1 MFTSATSS
9 YMKPSERVRRQWRA
23 FAQWVETGPR
33 VEMERGITENFH
45 NMDAKWNATT
55 LRTRPSK
62 QDHEKSKATFRR
74 ELEDGLV
81 TIAREEWQRRLE
93 AAGLKDEDWGEMT
106 FKETLAVER
115 LLGGDLDEE
124 GMAIME
130 SVARAED
137 AEVIALPGLTN
148 ATRSANTS
156 GYSFVSPMSLNVGDE
171 LDDETDAFESIFP
184 YEVPPSSGPESI
196 TDDIFDAP
204 TSVPR
209 GWKGDAHSY
218 GIWSADTSQSSRQS
232 SQTGSPERLPP
243 KPMPAE
249 HAFFSRVA
257 DSILPLHPESRSTA
271 TIRARAPALRYFGP
285 VLTETFDNDAL
296 SEEEEAEEFERF
308 KMETRVTKI
317 REFHEEA
324 ARADIQ
330 LAQDIYN
337 ARKMGGNSHDDEHK
351 ILEHQKRMV
360 ELQRTKEEERKA
372 VVRAERAVRLEAI
385 DLRKKQL
392 QNKPTATGESPRD
405 RLAQEVASKLKLGNV
420 VAIPDPLVPV
430 ETRRGRRQS
439 QSTMSTTSSQSSRT
453 TAPPPDRLAASVPD
467 LLSALSSV
475 SSTASSTPVSSGSSS
490 ASQAPSR
497 WLPGAFPDVVT
508 AAPPT
513 KASKKKAAPS
523 TPAPAASASASAKKQ
538 QNPKSTSDTSKPPSI
553 VADPQLP
560 SVVPSSTVPTLF
572 SPPPTVTKPVISTA
586 SKAKAPSAAGKSK
599 GQSPPVTSKGPSTTV
614 TATKAPPSSAPS
626 IKTQAPPPS
635 AKAQPPPAPAPP
647 VETPKPT
654 PSVAVAPSALPQKKL
669 RTQTVE
675 MPHIQTPGAS
685 SSRTTLEQMQR
696 PFMHKS
702 LGGEGWVDP
711 GARPFNGCIPHPT
724 VPGRGTKWVSS
735 SSAANKIS
743 SASMTMSSSAAS
755 QSSQIEKTISM
766 PQPRLPSLASST
778 RPRRMSDPIS
788 PSPRSFAFPED
799 GQAAAPDAVPVSPS
813 ILKAAT
819 AQSKGKGKGK
829 SKRVTIEEVSDEE
842 DADALE
848 RLPIDSKVIFEPK
861 PSVPP
866 TMFSSIID
874 FAPQP
879 PPPAAPASV
888 SSSGST
894 SGKHPRSNDGL
905 LTDDGN
911 MAKAKHVRWTPSTV
925 GGGNP
930 AARSSG
936 LENDQGRAAVET
948 SVPAPQVQAQTAKKG
963 PRSRASSLLQ
973 TSTSAVV
980 VDRKGKG
987 KERAVQ
993 KPEGDEDDFA
1003 QFMMGATQNLTQ
1015 MRG

>member
-9 YMKPSERVRRQWRA
+9 YMKPSERVRRQWLA

-33 VEMERGITENFH
+33 VEMERGIAESFH
-45 NMDAKWNATT
+45 NMDAKWNATP

-62 QDHEKSKATFRR
+62 QDHEKSKTTLRR

-93 AAGLKDEDWGEMT
+93 AAGLKDEDWGQMT

-130 SVARAED
+130 SVARED
-137 AEVIALPGLTN
+137 AEVMPLHLVALPGLTN
-148 ATRSANTS
+148 ATRSANSS

-196 TDDIFDAP
+196 TDDIFDTP

-232 SQTGSPERLPP
+232 SQTGSPERLPH

-249 HAFFSRVA
+249 HAFFPRVA
-257 DSILPLHPESRSTA
+257 DPILPLHPESRSTA
-271 TIRARAPALRYFGP
+271 TIRARPPAVRYYGP
-285 VLTETFDNDAL
+285 VLAETGDSDAL

-317 REFHEEA
+317 REFHDEA

-337 ARKMGGNSHDDEHK
+337 ARKMRGNSLGDERK

-385 DLRKKQL
+385 DRRKKQL
-392 QNKPTATGESPRD
+392 QAKSTATGESSRD
-405 RLAQEVASKLKLGNV
+405 RLAQEVESKLKLANV
-420 VAIPDPLVPV
+420 VATPDPVVPV

-453 TAPPPDRLAASVPD
+453 TAPAADKLAASVPD

-475 SSTASSTPVSSGSSS
+475 SSTASSTPVSSAASSTS
-490 ASQAPSR
+490 SSQAPTQ

-508 AAPPT
+508 ATPPAKT
-513 KASKKKAAPS
+513 TKKKATPPA
-523 TPAPAASASASAKKQ
+523 PAPAASASVNAKKQ
-538 QNPKSTSDTSKPPSI
+538 QNQKSTSDPSTSSVAEPKPTS
-553 VADPQLP
+553 
-560 SVVPSSTVPTLF
+560 SSTVPTL
-572 SPPPTVTKPVISTA
+572 PPPTVTKPVISTA
-586 SKAKAPSAAGKSK
+586 SKAKAPAAAGKSK
-599 GQSPPVTSKGPSTTV
+599 GQSPTLTSKATTV
-614 TATKAPPSSAPS
+614 TSTKAPPSSAPS
-626 IKTQAPPPS
+626 IKAQVPPPS
-635 AKAQPPPAPAPP
+635 VKAQSPPAPP

-654 PSVAVAPSALPQKKL
+654 PPAAAASSLPQKKP
-669 RTQTVE
+669 RPQTVE

-685 SSRTTLEQMQR
+685 SSRTTLEQMDR

-743 SASMTMSSSAAS
+743 SASTTTTTTSSATS
-755 QSSQIEKTISM
+755 HSSQIEKTISM
-766 PQPRLPSLASST
+766 PQPRLPSLAS
-778 RPRRMSDPIS
+778 RARRMSDPLS

-799 GQAAAPDAVPVSPS
+799 VQAAAPDAVPVSVPS
-813 ILKAAT
+813 VLKAAT
-819 AQSKGKGKGK
+819 AQGKGKGKGK

-848 RLPIDSKVIFEPK
+848 RLPVDSKVIFEPK

-866 TMFSSIID
+866 TMFSPIID
-874 FAPQP
+874 FAPTP
-879 PPPAAPASV
+879 TPPAAPASV
-888 SSSGST
+888 SSSAGST
-894 SGKHPRSNDGL
+894 SGKHPRSNE
-905 LTDDGN
+905 TDDGN
-911 MAKAKHVRWTPSTV
+911 TPKAKHVRWTPGTV

-930 AARSSG
+930 AARPSG
-936 LENDQGRAAVET
+936 LEKDQGRAAAVEP
-948 SVPAPQVQAQTAKKG
+948 SVPAPPAPAQTAKKG
-963 PRSRASSLLQ
+963 ARGRASSLLQ
-973 TSTSAVV
+973 TNTVV

-987 KERAVQ
+987 KERAAQ
-993 KPEGDEDDFA
+993 KPEEDQDEFA